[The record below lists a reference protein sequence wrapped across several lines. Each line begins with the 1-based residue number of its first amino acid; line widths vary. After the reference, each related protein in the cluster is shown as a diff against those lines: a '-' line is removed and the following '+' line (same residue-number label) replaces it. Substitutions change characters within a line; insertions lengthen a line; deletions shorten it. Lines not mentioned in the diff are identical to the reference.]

1 MNASSAVSVAFDP
14 LLGWTVLAVLGGIG
28 LVLVLLGL
36 RAGARGTLWRLGSL
50 IVVLA
55 ALSNPSLVEE
65 QRKPIADVAL
75 VVVDDSDSM
84 AIGDRRQQVQAA
96 RETLKRKLGQQ
107 EGLEVREAV
116 LPPAHIQLGSER
128 PGGTRL
134 IETMRSALVEV
145 PPERLAG
152 VVLLTDGQVHD
163 VPANLP
169 PELGGAPLHA
179 LIAGKKNERDRLIVL
194 EQSPRFGVVG
204 REVTTKFRIE
214 DPAGGTAPVTL
225 SVGGNVVRRLDVPI
239 GKSVELPIT
248 VGNPGANVVELEVA
262 PGPTELTL
270 DNNRALFT
278 INGVRD
284 RLRVLLVSG
293 EPYQGERAWRNL
305 LKSDPAVDLVH
316 FTILRTPQKDD
327 FTPVR
332 ELSLIVFPMRE
343 LFEQKLKEFDLI
355 IFDRY
360 ESGSLITRDYFKNIA
375 EYVKGGGALLVSVG
389 PQFATQR
396 SLYRTPLGAVL
407 PASPLGDVL
416 ETPFKPKVT
425 EIGQRHPVT
434 ADLPQMGLPGKE
446 PEWGRWFRVVTSRTE
461 HGNAVLSG
469 ADDKPLVVLD
479 RVGEGRVAELLSD
492 HLWLWNRGIDGGGPQ
507 PELVRRVAHWLMKE
521 PDLEEEA
528 LRATSVGG
536 RIEVTR
542 RTLATTFPPVT
553 MTSPDGSTQDDH
565 AQPDQPRAGP
575 GRDRRRQ
582 ARPLPLRRRHAA
594 HRGGGRQSRPAGI
607 LRRARDRPEAEA
619 AGRGLGRHLDVAG
632 RQCRP
637 RHPLGAARPRRRR
650 LGLDR
655 APAQRGLYGGR
666 HQPAAAAAGDPGGAG
681 VPDGDRECVV
691 ARGAVERPRTH
702 RLKRFPMGWNRSRFH
717 PIGNARTGDCGFT
730 GMFRPADSSRTE
742 YALTGGYRCPSGRQG
757 PRDGRFWDRR
767 APAAWRSFPVR
778 PGRRRQGPG
787 RRSTFRCPAARRNAR
802 SPRPSR
808 RRRP

>member
-1 MNASSAVSVAFDP
+1 MNTSAVSVVFDP
-14 LLGWTVLAVLGGIG
+14 LLPWWVLAVLGGIG

-36 RAGARGTLWRLGSL
+36 RAGARGTLMRLGA
-50 IVVLA
+50 IVVVLA
-55 ALSNPSLVEE
+55 ALANPALVEE

-84 AIGDRRQQVQAA
+84 AIGERHTQVQAA
-96 RETLKRKLGQQ
+96 REALKRRLGQQ
-107 EGLEVREAV
+107 EGLEVREVV

-134 IETMRSALVEV
+134 VETMRSALVEV

-152 VVLLTDGQVHD
+152 VVMLTDGQVHD
-163 VPANLP
+163 VPAGLP
-169 PELGGAPLHA
+169 PELGGAPVHA
-179 LIAGKKNERDRLIVL
+179 LIAGKRNERDRLIVL

-204 REVTTKFRIE
+204 REVTAKFKIE

-225 SVGGNVVRRLDVPI
+225 SVGGEIVKRIDVPV
-239 GKSVELPIT
+239 GKSIELPIT

-262 PGPTELTL
+262 PGPNELTL

-360 ESGSLITRDYFKNIA
+360 ESGNLITRDYFRNIA

-389 PQFATQR
+389 PVFATQR
-396 SLYRTPLGAVL
+396 SLYRTPLGSVL
-407 PASPLGDVL
+407 PAAPLGDVL

-434 ADLPQMGLPGKE
+434 ANLPQSGEPGKE
-446 PEWGRWFRVVTSRTE
+446 PDWGRWFRLVTSRTE
-461 HGNAVLSG
+461 RGHAILSG
-469 ADDKPLVVLD
+469 ADEKPLVILD
-479 RVGEGRVAELLSD
+479 RAGEGRVAQLMSD

-536 RIEVTR
+536 RIEVRR
-542 RTLATTFPPVT
+542 RTLAATFPQVT
-553 MTSPDGSTQDDH
+553 MTSPNGST
-565 AQPDQPRAGP
+565 RALTLNQVSP
-575 GRDRRRQ
+575 
-582 ARPLPLRRRHAA
+582 
-594 HRGGGRQSRPAGI
+594 
-607 LRRARDRPEAEA
+607 
-619 AGRGLGRHLDVAG
+619 GLGLAVVDVDK
-632 RQCRP
+632 P
-637 RHPLGAARPRRRR
+637 
-650 LGLDR
+650 
-655 APAQRGLYGGR
+655 GLYRFDDGTLRTVAAVGNPDPLEFSDVRATEAKLKPMVDASGGTIMWL
-666 HQPAAAAAGDPGGAG
+666 ADTSDP
-681 VPDGDRECVV
+681 EI
-691 ARGAVERPRTH
+691 
-702 RLKRFPMGWNRSRFH
+702 RS
-717 PIGNARTGDCGFT
+717 
-730 GMFRPADSSRTE
+730 
-742 YALTGGYRCPSGRQG
+742 
-757 PRDGRFWDRR
+757 
-767 APAAWRSFPVR
+767 VR
-778 PGRRRQGPG
+778 PGR
-787 RRSTFRCPAARRNAR
+787 AAGGSDWIGLRRNEGYTVAGINQLPLLPGILVALAFLLAVGSAWWR
-802 SPRPSR
+802 EGR
-808 RRRP
+808 

>member
-1 MNASSAVSVAFDP
+1 MNPSTAVSVAFDP
-14 LLGWTVLAVLGGIG
+14 LLPWAVLAALGAVG

-36 RAGARGTLWRLGSL
+36 RAGARGTIWRLGSL
-50 IVVLA
+50 VVVLA
-55 ALSNPSLVEE
+55 ALANPALIEE

-75 VVVDDSDSM
+75 VVTDDSDSM

-96 RETLKRKLGQQ
+96 RETLKRKLSQQ

-134 IETMRSALVEV
+134 IDTMRSALVEV

-163 VPANLP
+163 VPAALP

-179 LIAGKKNERDRLIVL
+179 LIAGKKGERDRLIVV

-204 REVTTKFRIE
+204 RQVTMKFRIE

-225 SVGGNVVRRLDVPI
+225 SVGGDVVRQLNVPV
-239 GKSVELPIT
+239 GQSVELPIT
-248 VGNPGANVVELEVA
+248 VTNPGANVVEVEVA
-262 PGPTELTL
+262 PGQNELTL

-360 ESGSLITRDYFKNIA
+360 ESGNLITRDYFRNIA
-375 EYVKGGGALLVSVG
+375 EYVRNGGALLVSVG
-389 PQFATQR
+389 PVFATAR

-407 PASPLGDVL
+407 PAAPLGDVL

-434 ADLPQMGLPGKE
+434 ANLPQAGEPGKE
-446 PEWGRWFRVVTSRTE
+446 PDWGRWFRLVTSRAE
-461 HGNAVLSG
+461 HGNTVLSG
-469 ADDKPLVVLD
+469 ADDRPLVVLD

-528 LRATSVGG
+528 LRATAVGG
-536 RIEVTR
+536 RIEVSR
-542 RTLATTFPPVT
+542 RTLATTFPKVT
-553 MTSPDGSTQDDH
+553 MTAPGTGPEGGATRVLELSQTAPGLGVAVVDVDKPGLYRFDDGTLRTVAAVGNPDPLEFSDV
-565 AQPDQPRAGP
+565 RAT
-575 GRDRRRQ
+575 D
-582 ARPLPLRRRHAA
+582 AKLKPLVEAS
-594 HRGGGRQSRPAGI
+594 GGGMLWLADNADPDI
-607 LRRARDRPEAEA
+607 RA
-619 AGRGLGRHLDVAG
+619 
-632 RQCRP
+632 
-637 RHPLGAARPRRRR
+637 
-650 LGLDR
+650 
-655 APAQRGLYGGR
+655 
-666 HQPAAAAAGDPGGAG
+666 
-681 VPDGDRECVV
+681 
-691 ARGAVERPRTH
+691 
-702 RLKRFPMGWNRSRFH
+702 
-717 PIGNARTGDCGFT
+717 
-730 GMFRPADSSRTE
+730 
-742 YALTGGYRCPSGRQG
+742 
-757 PRDGRFWDRR
+757 
-767 APAAWRSFPVR
+767 VR
-778 PGRRRQGPG
+778 PGRSAGG
-787 RRSTFRCPAARRNAR
+787 SDWIGLRRNEGYTVSGIDQTPLLPGILVALAFLMAIASAWWR
-802 SPRPSR
+802 EGR
-808 RRRP
+808 

>member
-36 RAGARGTLWRLGSL
+36 RAGARGTIWRFGSL
-50 IVVLA
+50 VVVLA
-55 ALSNPSLVEE
+55 ALSNPSLIEE
-65 QRKPIADVAL
+65 QHKPIADVAL

-84 AIGDRRQQVQAA
+84 AIGERRQQVQAA

-169 PELGGAPLHA
+169 PELGAAPLHA
-179 LIAGKKNERDRLIVL
+179 LIAGKKGERDRLIVL

-225 SVGGNVVRRLDVPI
+225 SVGGDVVRRLDVPV

-262 PGPTELTL
+262 PGPNELTL

-360 ESGSLITRDYFKNIA
+360 ESGGLITRDYFKNIA

-434 ADLPQMGLPGKE
+434 TDLPQMGLPGKE
-446 PEWGRWFRVVTSRTE
+446 PDWGRWFRVVTSRTE
-461 HGNAVLSG
+461 RGNAILSG

-553 MTSPDGSTQDDH
+553 MTSPDGSTRTITLNQTS
-565 AQPDQPRAGP
+565 P
-575 GRDRRRQ
+575 
-582 ARPLPLRRRHAA
+582 
-594 HRGGGRQSRPAGI
+594 
-607 LRRARDRPEAEA
+607 
-619 AGRGLGRHLDVAG
+619 GLGLGVIDVDK
-632 RQCRP
+632 P
-637 RHPLGAARPRRRR
+637 
-650 LGLDR
+650 
-655 APAQRGLYGGR
+655 GLYRFDDGTLRTVAAVGNPDPLEFSDVRATETKLKPLVEASGGSMMWL
-666 HQPAAAAAGDPGGAG
+666 ADNADP
-681 VPDGDRECVV
+681 EI
-691 ARGAVERPRTH
+691 
-702 RLKRFPMGWNRSRFH
+702 RS
-717 PIGNARTGDCGFT
+717 
-730 GMFRPADSSRTE
+730 
-742 YALTGGYRCPSGRQG
+742 
-757 PRDGRFWDRR
+757 
-767 APAAWRSFPVR
+767 VR
-778 PGRRRQGPG
+778 PGR
-787 RRSTFRCPAARRNAR
+787 AAGGSDWIGLRRNEGYTVAGINQTPLLPGILVALAFLMAIGSAWWR
-802 SPRPSR
+802 EGR
-808 RRRP
+808 

>member
-14 LLGWTVLAVLGGIG
+14 LLGWTVLAVLGAIG

-36 RAGARGTLWRLGSL
+36 RAGARGTWWRLGSL

-55 ALSNPSLVEE
+55 ALSNPSLIEE

-84 AIGDRRQQVQAA
+84 AIGERRTQVQAA
-96 RETLKRKLGQQ
+96 REALKRKLGQQ

-163 VPANLP
+163 VPAGLP
-169 PELGGAPLHA
+169 PELGAAPLHA

-225 SVGGNVVRRLDVPI
+225 SVGGDVVKRLDVPV

-262 PGPTELTL
+262 PGPNELTL

-332 ELSLIVFPMRE
+332 ELSR
-343 LFEQKLKEFDLI
+343 
-355 IFDRY
+355 
-360 ESGSLITRDYFKNIA
+360 
-375 EYVKGGGALLVSVG
+375 
-389 PQFATQR
+389 
-396 SLYRTPLGAVL
+396 
-407 PASPLGDVL
+407 
-416 ETPFKPKVT
+416 
-425 EIGQRHPVT
+425 
-434 ADLPQMGLPGKE
+434 
-446 PEWGRWFRVVTSRTE
+446 
-461 HGNAVLSG
+461 
-469 ADDKPLVVLD
+469 
-479 RVGEGRVAELLSD
+479 
-492 HLWLWNRGIDGGGPQ
+492 
-507 PELVRRVAHWLMKE
+507 
-521 PDLEEEA
+521 
-528 LRATSVGG
+528 
-536 RIEVTR
+536 
-542 RTLATTFPPVT
+542 
-553 MTSPDGSTQDDH
+553 
-565 AQPDQPRAGP
+565 
-575 GRDRRRQ
+575 
-582 ARPLPLRRRHAA
+582 
-594 HRGGGRQSRPAGI
+594 
-607 LRRARDRPEAEA
+607 
-619 AGRGLGRHLDVAG
+619 
-632 RQCRP
+632 
-637 RHPLGAARPRRRR
+637 
-650 LGLDR
+650 
-655 APAQRGLYGGR
+655 
-666 HQPAAAAAGDPGGAG
+666 
-681 VPDGDRECVV
+681 
-691 ARGAVERPRTH
+691 
-702 RLKRFPMGWNRSRFH
+702 
-717 PIGNARTGDCGFT
+717 
-730 GMFRPADSSRTE
+730 
-742 YALTGGYRCPSGRQG
+742 
-757 PRDGRFWDRR
+757 
-767 APAAWRSFPVR
+767 
-778 PGRRRQGPG
+778 
-787 RRSTFRCPAARRNAR
+787 
-802 SPRPSR
+802 
-808 RRRP
+808 

>member
-1 MNASSAVSVAFDP
+1 MNPTSAVSVAFDP
-14 LLGWTVLAVLGGIG
+14 LLPWPVLAVLGGVG

-36 RAGARGTLWRLGSL
+36 RAGARGTIWRMGS
-50 IVVLA
+50 IAVVLA
-55 ALSNPSLVEE
+55 ALANPALIEE

-84 AIGDRRQQVQAA
+84 AIGERSRQVQTA
-96 RETLKRKLGQQ
+96 REALKRKLGQQ
-107 EGLEVREAV
+107 EGLEIREVV
-116 LPPAHIQLGSER
+116 LPPAQIQLGSER

-163 VPANLP
+163 VPAGLP
-169 PELGGAPLHA
+169 PELGGAPLHG
-179 LIAGKKNERDRLIVL
+179 LIAGRKNERDRLIVV

-214 DPAGGTAPVTL
+214 DPAGGTAPITL
-225 SVGGNVVRRLDVPI
+225 SVGGDVVRRIDVPV
-239 GKSVELPIT
+239 GRSVELPIV
-248 VGNPGANVVELEVA
+248 VGNPGANVVEIEVGA
-262 PGPTELTL
+262 GPSELTL

-360 ESGSLITRDYFKNIA
+360 ESGNLITREYFRNIA
-375 EYVKGGGALLVSVG
+375 EYVKSGGALLVSVG
-389 PQFATQR
+389 PVFATAR
-396 SLYRTPLGAVL
+396 SLYRTPLGAIL
-407 PASPLGDVL
+407 PAAPLGDVL
-416 ETPFKPKVT
+416 ETPFKPKVS

-434 ADLPQMGLPGKE
+434 ANLPQAGQPDKE
-446 PEWGRWFRVVTSRTE
+446 PDWGRWFRLVTSRTE
-461 HGNAVLSG
+461 RGSAVLTG
-469 ADDKPLVVLD
+469 AEDKPLVVLD
-479 RVGEGRVAELLSD
+479 RVGEGRVAQLMSD

-528 LRATSVGG
+528 LRATAVGG

-542 RTLATTFPPVT
+542 RTLATTFPQVT
-553 MTSPDGSTQDDH
+553 MTSPDGST
-565 AQPDQPRAGP
+565 RT
-575 GRDRRRQ
+575 
-582 ARPLPLRRRHAA
+582 LPLRQTAPGLGLGVVDVDKPGLYRFDDGTLRTVAA
-594 HRGGGRQSRPAGI
+594 VGSPDPLEFSDVRATDARLKPLVEASGGGLLWLVDQ
-607 LRRARDRPEAEA
+607 PE
-619 AGRGLGRHLDVAG
+619 
-632 RQCRP
+632 
-637 RHPLGAARPRRRR
+637 
-650 LGLDR
+650 
-655 APAQRGLYGGR
+655 
-666 HQPAAAAAGDPGGAG
+666 
-681 VPDGDRECVV
+681 PDI
-691 ARGAVERPRTH
+691 RT
-702 RLKRFPMGWNRSRFH
+702 
-717 PIGNARTGDCGFT
+717 
-730 GMFRPADSSRTE
+730 
-742 YALTGGYRCPSGRQG
+742 
-757 PRDGRFWDRR
+757 
-767 APAAWRSFPVR
+767 VR
-778 PGRRRQGPG
+778 PGR
-787 RRSTFRCPAARRNAR
+787 AAGGSDWIGLRRNEGYTVAGINQLPLLPGILVAIAFLMAIGSAWWR
-802 SPRPSR
+802 EGR
-808 RRRP
+808 

>member
-1 MNASSAVSVAFDP
+1 MNATSAVSLAFDP
-14 LLGWTVLAVLGGIG
+14 LLPWWVLAVLGAAG

-36 RAGARGTLWRLGSL
+36 GARARGTLWRLGSL

-75 VVVDDSDSM
+75 IVIDDSDSM
-84 AIGDRRQQVQAA
+84 SIGDRRVQVQAA
-96 RETLKRKLGQQ
+96 KEALKKRLGQQ
-107 EGLEVREAV
+107 EGLEIREAT
-116 LPPAHIQLGSER
+116 LPPSHIQLGSER

-134 IETMRSALVEV
+134 IETMRSALVDV

-163 VPANLP
+163 VPAISSGTGSSGSGLP
-169 PELGGAPLHA
+169 PELGGAPVHA
-179 LIAGKKNERDRLIVL
+179 LIAGKKGERDRLIVL

-204 REVTTKFRIE
+204 REVTTKFRVE

-225 SVGGNVVRRLDVPI
+225 SVGGEIVRRIDVPV

-248 VGNPGANVVELEVA
+248 VGNPGANVVELDVA
-262 PGPTELTL
+262 PGPNELTL

-360 ESGSLITRDYFKNIA
+360 ESGNLITRDYFRNIA
-375 EYVKGGGALLVSVG
+375 EYVKAGGALLVSVG
-389 PQFATQR
+389 PVFATQR
-396 SLYRTPLGAVL
+396 SLYRTPLGGVL
-407 PASPLGDVL
+407 PAAPLGDVL
-416 ETPFKPKVT
+416 ETGFKPKVT

-434 ADLPQMGLPGKE
+434 ANLPQAGDPGKE
-446 PEWGRWFRVVTSRTE
+446 PEWGRWFRLVTGRTE
-461 HGNAVLSG
+461 HGNAILSG
-469 ADDKPLVVLD
+469 AEDKPLVILD
-479 RVGEGRVAELLSD
+479 RVGKGRVAQLMSD
-492 HLWLWNRGIDGGGPQ
+492 QLWLWNRGIDGGGPQ

-542 RTLATTFPPVT
+542 RTLATTFPVVT
-553 MTSPDGSTQDDH
+553 MTAPDGST
-565 AQPDQPRAGP
+565 RKIEL
-575 GRDRRRQ
+575 RQ
-582 ARPLPLRRRHAA
+582 ASPGLGLGVIDVDKPGLYRFDDGTLRTVAAVGNPDPLEFSDVRATDQKLRPLVEAS
-594 HRGGGRQSRPAGI
+594 GGSIVWLA
-607 LRRARDRPEAEA
+607 DN
-619 AGRGLGRHLDVAG
+619 
-632 RQCRP
+632 
-637 RHPLGAARPRRRR
+637 
-650 LGLDR
+650 
-655 APAQRGLYGGR
+655 
-666 HQPAAAAAGDPGGAG
+666 GDPD
-681 VPDGDRECVV
+681 V
-691 ARGAVERPRTH
+691 
-702 RLKRFPMGWNRSRFH
+702 RS
-717 PIGNARTGDCGFT
+717 
-730 GMFRPADSSRTE
+730 
-742 YALTGGYRCPSGRQG
+742 
-757 PRDGRFWDRR
+757 
-767 APAAWRSFPVR
+767 VR
-778 PGRRRQGPG
+778 PGR
-787 RRSTFRCPAARRNAR
+787 AAGGSDWIGLRRNEGYTVAGINQTPLLPGLVVALAFLLAIGSAWWR
-802 SPRPSR
+802 EGR
-808 RRRP
+808 

>member
-1 MNASSAVSVAFDP
+1 MNPSTAVSIAFDP
-14 LLGWTVLAVLGGIG
+14 LLPWSVLATLGAVG

-36 RAGARGTLWRLGSL
+36 RAGARGTIWRLGSVL
-50 IVVLA
+50 VILA
-55 ALSNPSLVEE
+55 ALANPALLEE

-84 AIGDRRQQVQAA
+84 ALGERRQQVQAA

-107 EGLEVREAV
+107 DGLEVREVV

-134 IETMRSALVEV
+134 IDTMRSALVEV

-163 VPANLP
+163 VPAALP

-179 LIAGKKNERDRLIVL
+179 LIAGKKNERDRLIVV

-204 REVTTKFRIE
+204 RQVTMKFRVE

-225 SVGGNVVRRLDVPI
+225 SVGGEVVRKLNVPI
-239 GKSVELPIT
+239 GRSVDLPIT
-248 VGNPGANVVELEVA
+248 VTNPGANVVEVEVA
-262 PGPTELTL
+262 PGQNELTL
-270 DNNRALFT
+270 DNNRTLFT

-360 ESGSLITRDYFKNIA
+360 ESGNLITRDYFRNIA

-389 PQFATQR
+389 PVFATQR

-407 PASPLGDVL
+407 PAAPLGDVL

-434 ADLPQMGLPGKE
+434 ANLPQAGEPGKE
-446 PEWGRWFRVVTSRTE
+446 PDWGRWFRVVTSRAE
-461 HGNAVLSG
+461 RGNAIMSG
-469 ADDKPLVVLD
+469 AEDRPLVILD
-479 RVGEGRVAELLSD
+479 RVGEGRVAELMSD

-507 PELVRRVAHWLMKE
+507 PELVRRIAHWLMKE

-528 LRATSVGG
+528 LRATAVGG
-536 RIEVTR
+536 RIEVSR
-542 RTLATTFPPVT
+542 RTLATSFPKVT
-553 MTSPDGSTQDDH
+553 MTAPGT
-565 AQPDQPRAGP
+565 GP
-575 GRDRRRQ
+575 GGGATRVLEPAQTAPGLGVAVVDVDKPGLYRFDDGTLR
-582 ARPLPLRRRHAA
+582 AVAAVGNPDPLEFSDVRATDAKLKPLVEAS
-594 HRGGGRQSRPAGI
+594 GGG
-607 LRRARDRPEAEA
+607 LLW
-619 AGRGLGRHLDVAG
+619 LGDNA
-632 RQCRP
+632 
-637 RHPLGAARPRRRR
+637 
-650 LGLDR
+650 
-655 APAQRGLYGGR
+655 
-666 HQPAAAAAGDPGGAG
+666 DP
-681 VPDGDRECVV
+681 DI
-691 ARGAVERPRTH
+691 
-702 RLKRFPMGWNRSRFH
+702 RS
-717 PIGNARTGDCGFT
+717 
-730 GMFRPADSSRTE
+730 
-742 YALTGGYRCPSGRQG
+742 
-757 PRDGRFWDRR
+757 
-767 APAAWRSFPVR
+767 VR
-778 PGRRRQGPG
+778 PGRSANGSDWIG
-787 RRSTFRCPAARRNAR
+787 LRRNEGYTVSGINQTPLLPGILVALAFLMAIASAWWR
-802 SPRPSR
+802 EGR
-808 RRRP
+808 

>member
-1 MNASSAVSVAFDP
+1 MNATSAVSVAFDP

-36 RAGARGTLWRLGSL
+36 RAGARGTIWRLGSL
-50 IVVLA
+50 AVVLA
-55 ALSNPSLVEE
+55 ALSNPSLIEE

-84 AIGDRRQQVQAA
+84 AIGERRQQVQAA

-152 VVLLTDGQVHD
+152 VILLTDGQVHD
-163 VPANLP
+163 VPPLDSKGGLP

-204 REVTTKFRIE
+204 REVVTKFRIE

-225 SVGGNVVRRLDVPI
+225 SVGGNVVRRLDVPV
-239 GKSVELPIT
+239 GKSIELPIT

-262 PGPTELTL
+262 PGPSELTL

-360 ESGSLITRDYFKNIA
+360 ESGNLITRDYFKNIA

-389 PQFATQR
+389 PVFATQR
-396 SLYRTPLGAVL
+396 SLYRTPLGTIL

-434 ADLPQMGLPGKE
+434 ADLPQAGLPGKE
-446 PEWGRWFRVVTSRTE
+446 PDWGRWFRVVTSRTE
-461 HGNAVLSG
+461 RGNAILSG

-553 MTSPDGSTQDDH
+553 MTSPDGSTRTITLNQTS
-565 AQPDQPRAGP
+565 P
-575 GRDRRRQ
+575 
-582 ARPLPLRRRHAA
+582 
-594 HRGGGRQSRPAGI
+594 
-607 LRRARDRPEAEA
+607 
-619 AGRGLGRHLDVAG
+619 GLGLGVIDVDK
-632 RQCRP
+632 P
-637 RHPLGAARPRRRR
+637 
-650 LGLDR
+650 
-655 APAQRGLYGGR
+655 GLYRFDDGTLR
-666 HQPAAAAAGDPGGAG
+666 TVAAVGNPDPLEFSDVRATDTKLKPLVEASGGA
-681 VPDGDRECVV
+681 VMWLSDNPDPDI
-691 ARGAVERPRTH
+691 
-702 RLKRFPMGWNRSRFH
+702 RS
-717 PIGNARTGDCGFT
+717 
-730 GMFRPADSSRTE
+730 
-742 YALTGGYRCPSGRQG
+742 
-757 PRDGRFWDRR
+757 
-767 APAAWRSFPVR
+767 VR
-778 PGRRRQGPG
+778 PGR
-787 RRSTFRCPAARRNAR
+787 AAGGSDWIGLRRNEGYTVAGINQLPLLPGILVAR
-802 SPRPSR
+802 GPLAPPPICARDRRPSTGPPAR
-808 RRRP
+808 A

>member
-1 MNASSAVSVAFDP
+1 MNTTSAVSVVFDP
-14 LLGWTVLAVLGGIG
+14 LLPWGVLAVLGGIG

-36 RAGARGTLWRLGSL
+36 RAGARGTLMRLGAI

-55 ALSNPSLVEE
+55 ALTNPALVEE

-75 VVVDDSDSM
+75 IVIDDSDSM
-84 AIGDRRQQVQAA
+84 AIGERRAQVQAA
-96 RETLKRKLGQQ
+96 REMLKRRFGQQ
-107 EGLEVREAV
+107 QGLEIREAV

-163 VPANLP
+163 VPAGLP
-169 PELGGAPLHA
+169 PELGGAPVHA

-194 EQSPRFGVVG
+194 VQAPRFGVVG
-204 REVTTKFRIE
+204 REVTAKFRIE
-214 DPAGGTAPVTL
+214 DPSGGTAPVTL
-225 SVGGNVVRRLDVPI
+225 SVGGEVVRRIDVPV
-239 GKSVELPIT
+239 GKAIELPIT

-262 PGPTELTL
+262 AGPNELTL

-332 ELSLIVFPMRE
+332 ELSLIVFPMKE

-360 ESGSLITRDYFKNIA
+360 ETGSLITREYFRNIA
-375 EYVKGGGALLVSVG
+375 EYVKAGGALLVSVG
-389 PQFATQR
+389 PVFATQR

-407 PASPLGDVL
+407 PAAPLGDVL
-416 ETPFKPKVT
+416 ETPYKPKVT

-434 ADLPQMGLPGKE
+434 ANLPQAGDPGKE
-446 PEWGRWFRVVTSRTE
+446 PDWGRWFRLVTARTE
-461 HGNAVLSG
+461 RGNAILSG
-469 ADDKPLVVLD
+469 AEDRPLVILD
-479 RVGEGRVAELLSD
+479 RVGEGRVAQLMSD

-542 RTLATTFPPVT
+542 RTLATTFPTVT
-553 MTSPDGSTQDDH
+553 MTSPDGST
-565 AQPDQPRAGP
+565 RSLTLN
-575 GRDRRRQ
+575 Q
-582 ARPLPLRRRHAA
+582 ASP
-594 HRGGGRQSRPAGI
+594 
-607 LRRARDRPEAEA
+607 
-619 AGRGLGRHLDVAG
+619 GLGLAVVDVDK
-632 RQCRP
+632 P
-637 RHPLGAARPRRRR
+637 
-650 LGLDR
+650 
-655 APAQRGLYGGR
+655 GLYRFDDGTLRTVAAVGNPDPLEFSDVRATEGKLKPLVDASGGTMLWL
-666 HQPAAAAAGDPGGAG
+666 ADTSDP
-681 VPDGDRECVV
+681 DI
-691 ARGAVERPRTH
+691 
-702 RLKRFPMGWNRSRFH
+702 RS
-717 PIGNARTGDCGFT
+717 
-730 GMFRPADSSRTE
+730 
-742 YALTGGYRCPSGRQG
+742 
-757 PRDGRFWDRR
+757 
-767 APAAWRSFPVR
+767 VR
-778 PGRRRQGPG
+778 PGR
-787 RRSTFRCPAARRNAR
+787 AAGGSDWIGLRRNEGYTVAGINQIPLLPGILVALAFLLAVGSAWWR
-802 SPRPSR
+802 EGR
-808 RRRP
+808 

>member
-1 MNASSAVSVAFDP
+1 MNPTSAVSIAFDP
-14 LLGWTVLAVLGGIG
+14 LLPWPVLAVLGAIG

-36 RAGARGTLWRLGSL
+36 RAGARGTIWRLGS
-50 IVVLA
+50 IAVVLA
-55 ALSNPSLVEE
+55 ALANPALIEE

-75 VVVDDSDSM
+75 IVIDDSDSM
-84 AIGDRRQQVQAA
+84 AIGERRKQVQAV
-96 RETLKRKLGQQ
+96 RESLKRKLGQQ
-107 EGLEVREAV
+107 EGLEIREVV
-116 LPPAHIQLGSER
+116 LPPAQIQLGSER

-163 VPANLP
+163 VPAGLP
-169 PELGGAPLHA
+169 PELGGAPLHG
-179 LIAGKKNERDRLIVL
+179 LIAGKKNERDRLIVV

-225 SVGGNVVRRLDVPI
+225 SVGGEVVRRIDVPV

-248 VGNPGANVVELEVA
+248 VGNPGANVVELEVGA
-262 PGPTELTL
+262 GPSELTL

-360 ESGSLITRDYFKNIA
+360 ESGNLITRDYFRNIT
-375 EYVKGGGALLVSVG
+375 EYVRGGGALLVSVG
-389 PQFATQR
+389 PVFATQR
-396 SLYRTPLGAVL
+396 SLYRTPLGAIL
-407 PASPLGDVL
+407 PAAPLGDVL

-425 EIGQRHPVT
+425 DIGQRHPVS
-434 ADLPQMGLPGKE
+434 ANLPQAGQPDKE
-446 PEWGRWFRVVTSRTE
+446 PDWGRWFRLITSRTDR
-461 HGNAVLSG
+461 GNAVLSG
-469 ADDKPLVVLD
+469 AEDKPLVILD
-479 RVGEGRVAELLSD
+479 RVGEGRVAQLMSD

-528 LRATSVGG
+528 LRATAVGG

-542 RTLATTFPPVT
+542 RTLATTFPQVT
-553 MTSPDGSTQDDH
+553 MTSPDGTTRKFDLRQTAPGLGLGVVDVDRPGLYRFDDGTLRTV
-565 AQPDQPRAGP
+565 AAVGSPDPLEFSDVRATEAKLKPLVEASGGGMLWLVDQPD
-575 GRDRRRQ
+575 
-582 ARPLPLRRRHAA
+582 
-594 HRGGGRQSRPAGI
+594 
-607 LRRARDRPEAEA
+607 
-619 AGRGLGRHLDVAG
+619 
-632 RQCRP
+632 
-637 RHPLGAARPRRRR
+637 
-650 LGLDR
+650 
-655 APAQRGLYGGR
+655 
-666 HQPAAAAAGDPGGAG
+666 
-681 VPDGDRECVV
+681 PDIR
-691 ARGAVERPRTH
+691 
-702 RLKRFPMGWNRSRFH
+702 
-717 PIGNARTGDCGFT
+717 I
-730 GMFRPADSSRTE
+730 
-742 YALTGGYRCPSGRQG
+742 
-757 PRDGRFWDRR
+757 
-767 APAAWRSFPVR
+767 VR
-778 PGRRRQGPG
+778 PGR
-787 RRSTFRCPAARRNAR
+787 AAGGSDWIGLRRNESYTVAGINQLPLLPGILVALAFLMAMGSAWWR
-802 SPRPSR
+802 EGR
-808 RRRP
+808 

>member
-1 MNASSAVSVAFDP
+1 MNPTSAVSVAFDP
-14 LLGWTVLAVLGGIG
+14 LLPWPVLAVLGGVG

-36 RAGARGTLWRLGSL
+36 RAGARGTIWRLGS
-50 IVVLA
+50 IVVILA
-55 ALSNPSLVEE
+55 ALANPALIEE

-84 AIGDRRQQVQAA
+84 AIGERRKQVQAA
-96 RETLKRKLGQQ
+96 RESLKRKLGQQ
-107 EGLEVREAV
+107 EGLEIREVV
-116 LPPAHIQLGSER
+116 LPPAQIQLGSER

-163 VPANLP
+163 VPAGLP
-169 PELGGAPLHA
+169 PELGGAPLHG
-179 LIAGKKNERDRLIVL
+179 LIAGKKNERDRLIVV

-225 SVGGNVVRRLDVPI
+225 SVGGEVMRRLDVPV
-239 GKSVELPIT
+239 GRSVELPIV
-248 VGNPGANVVELEVA
+248 VGNPGANVVELEVGA
-262 PGPTELTL
+262 GPSELTL

-305 LKSDPAVDLVH
+305 LKSDPAVDLIH

-360 ESGSLITRDYFKNIA
+360 ESGNLITRDYFRNIA
-375 EYVKGGGALLVSVG
+375 EYVKSGGALLVSVG
-389 PQFATQR
+389 PVFATQR
-396 SLYRTPLGAVL
+396 SLYRTPLGAIL
-407 PASPLGDVL
+407 PAAPLGDVL
-416 ETPFKPKVT
+416 ETPFKPKVS

-434 ADLPQMGLPGKE
+434 ANLPQAGQPDKE
-446 PEWGRWFRVVTSRTE
+446 PDWGRWFRLVTARTE
-461 HGNAVLSG
+461 RGNAVLSG
-469 ADDKPLVVLD
+469 AEDKPLVILD
-479 RVGEGRVAELLSD
+479 RVGEGRVAQLMSD

-528 LRATSVGG
+528 LRATAVGG

-553 MTSPDGSTQDDH
+553 MTSPDGSTRALSLRQTAPGLGLGVVDVDKPGLYRFDDGTLRTV
-565 AQPDQPRAGP
+565 AAVGSPDPLEFSDVRATDAKLKPLVEASGGGMLWLVDQPD
-575 GRDRRRQ
+575 
-582 ARPLPLRRRHAA
+582 
-594 HRGGGRQSRPAGI
+594 
-607 LRRARDRPEAEA
+607 
-619 AGRGLGRHLDVAG
+619 
-632 RQCRP
+632 
-637 RHPLGAARPRRRR
+637 
-650 LGLDR
+650 
-655 APAQRGLYGGR
+655 
-666 HQPAAAAAGDPGGAG
+666 
-681 VPDGDRECVV
+681 PDI
-691 ARGAVERPRTH
+691 RT
-702 RLKRFPMGWNRSRFH
+702 
-717 PIGNARTGDCGFT
+717 
-730 GMFRPADSSRTE
+730 
-742 YALTGGYRCPSGRQG
+742 
-757 PRDGRFWDRR
+757 
-767 APAAWRSFPVR
+767 VR
-778 PGRRRQGPG
+778 PGR
-787 RRSTFRCPAARRNAR
+787 AAGGSDWIGLRRNEGYTVAGINQLPLLPGILVAVAFLMAIGSAWWR
-802 SPRPSR
+802 EGR
-808 RRRP
+808 

>member
-1 MNASSAVSVAFDP
+1 MNPSTAVSVAFDP
-14 LLGWTVLAVLGGIG
+14 LLPWAVLAALGAVG

-36 RAGARGTLWRLGSL
+36 RAGARGTIWRLGSL
-50 IVVLA
+50 VVVLA
-55 ALSNPSLVEE
+55 ALANPALIEE

-75 VVVDDSDSM
+75 LVTDDSDSM
-84 AIGDRRQQVQAA
+84 AIGERRQQVQAA
-96 RETLKRKLGQQ
+96 REALKRRLSQQ

-134 IETMRSALVEV
+134 IDTMRSALVEV

-163 VPANLP
+163 VPAALP

-179 LIAGKKNERDRLIVL
+179 LIAGKKGERDRLIVV

-204 REVTTKFRIE
+204 RQVTMKFRIE

-225 SVGGNVVRRLDVPI
+225 SVGGDVVRQLNVPV
-239 GKSVELPIT
+239 GQSVELPIT
-248 VGNPGANVVELEVA
+248 VTNPGANVVEVEVA
-262 PGPTELTL
+262 PGQNELTL

-360 ESGSLITRDYFKNIA
+360 ESGNLITRDYFRNIA
-375 EYVKGGGALLVSVG
+375 EYVRNGGALLVSVG
-389 PQFATQR
+389 PVFATAR

-407 PASPLGDVL
+407 PAAPLGDVL

-425 EIGQRHPVT
+425 EIGQRHPVS
-434 ADLPQMGLPGKE
+434 ANLPQAGEPGKE
-446 PEWGRWFRVVTSRTE
+446 PDWGRWFRVVTSRVE
-461 HGNAVLSG
+461 HGNAILSG
-469 ADDKPLVVLD
+469 ADDRPLVVLD

-528 LRATSVGG
+528 LRATAVGG
-536 RIEVTR
+536 RIEVSR
-542 RTLATTFPPVT
+542 RTLATTFPKVT
-553 MTSPDGSTQDDH
+553 MTAPGTGPEGGATRVLELTQSAPGLGVAVVDVDKPGLYRFDDGALRAVAAVGNPDPLEFSDV
-565 AQPDQPRAGP
+565 RAT
-575 GRDRRRQ
+575 D
-582 ARPLPLRRRHAA
+582 AKLKPLVEAS
-594 HRGGGRQSRPAGI
+594 GGGLLWLADNADPDI
-607 LRRARDRPEAEA
+607 RA
-619 AGRGLGRHLDVAG
+619 
-632 RQCRP
+632 
-637 RHPLGAARPRRRR
+637 
-650 LGLDR
+650 
-655 APAQRGLYGGR
+655 
-666 HQPAAAAAGDPGGAG
+666 
-681 VPDGDRECVV
+681 
-691 ARGAVERPRTH
+691 
-702 RLKRFPMGWNRSRFH
+702 
-717 PIGNARTGDCGFT
+717 
-730 GMFRPADSSRTE
+730 
-742 YALTGGYRCPSGRQG
+742 
-757 PRDGRFWDRR
+757 
-767 APAAWRSFPVR
+767 VR
-778 PGRRRQGPG
+778 PGRSAGG
-787 RRSTFRCPAARRNAR
+787 SDWIGLRRNEGYTVSGIDQTPLLPGILVALAFLMAIASAWWR
-802 SPRPSR
+802 EGR
-808 RRRP
+808 

>member
-1 MNASSAVSVAFDP
+1 MNPTSAVSVAFDP
-14 LLGWTVLAVLGGIG
+14 LLPWPVLAVLGGVG
-28 LVLVLLGL
+28 LVLILLGL
-36 RAGARGTLWRLGSL
+36 RAGARGTIWRLGS
-50 IVVLA
+50 IAVVLA
-55 ALSNPSLVEE
+55 ALANPALIEE

-84 AIGDRRQQVQAA
+84 AIGERRQQVQAA
-96 RETLKRKLGQQ
+96 RESLKRKLAQQ
-107 EGLEVREAV
+107 EGLEIREVV
-116 LPPAHIQLGSER
+116 LPPAQIQLGSER

-163 VPANLP
+163 VPAGLP
-169 PELGGAPLHA
+169 PELGGAPLHG

-204 REVTTKFRIE
+204 REVTTRFRIE

-225 SVGGNVVRRLDVPI
+225 SVGGEVVRRLDVPV
-239 GKSVELPIT
+239 GRPVELPIL
-248 VGNPGANVVELEVA
+248 VGNPGANVVELEVGA
-262 PGPTELTL
+262 GPSELTL

-360 ESGSLITRDYFKNIA
+360 ESGNLITRDYFRNIA
-375 EYVKGGGALLVSVG
+375 EYVKSGGALLVSVG
-389 PQFATQR
+389 PVFATQR
-396 SLYRTPLGAVL
+396 SLYRTPLGAIL
-407 PASPLGDVL
+407 PAAPLGDVL
-416 ETPFKPKVT
+416 ETPFRPKVS

-434 ADLPQMGLPGKE
+434 ANLPQAGEPDKE
-446 PEWGRWFRVVTSRTE
+446 PAWGRWFRLVTSRTE
-461 HGNAVLSG
+461 RGNAVLTG
-469 ADDKPLVVLD
+469 AEDRPLVVLD
-479 RVGEGRVAELLSD
+479 RVGEGRVAQLMSD

-528 LRATSVGG
+528 LRATAVGG

-542 RTLATTFPPVT
+542 RTLATSFPQVT
-553 MTSPDGSTQDDH
+553 MT
-565 AQPDQPRAGP
+565 
-575 GRDRRRQ
+575 
-582 ARPLPLRRRHAA
+582 
-594 HRGGGRQSRPAGI
+594 
-607 LRRARDRPEAEA
+607 
-619 AGRGLGRHLDVAG
+619 
-632 RQCRP
+632 
-637 RHPLGAARPRRRR
+637 
-650 LGLDR
+650 
-655 APAQRGLYGGR
+655 
-666 HQPAAAAAGDPGGAG
+666 
-681 VPDGDRECVV
+681 VPDGTTRTLDLRQTAPGLGLGVV
-691 ARGAVERPRTH
+691 DVDKPGLYRFDDGTFRTVAAVGSPDPLEFSDVRATDTKLRPLVEASGGGLLWLVDQTEPDIRT
-702 RLKRFPMGWNRSRFH
+702 
-717 PIGNARTGDCGFT
+717 
-730 GMFRPADSSRTE
+730 
-742 YALTGGYRCPSGRQG
+742 
-757 PRDGRFWDRR
+757 
-767 APAAWRSFPVR
+767 VR
-778 PGRRRQGPG
+778 PGR
-787 RRSTFRCPAARRNAR
+787 AAGGSDWIGLRRNEGYTVAGINQLPLLPGILVALAFLMAIGSAWWR
-802 SPRPSR
+802 EGR
-808 RRRP
+808 

>member
-1 MNASSAVSVAFDP
+1 MNPSTAVSVAFDP
-14 LLGWTVLAVLGGIG
+14 LLPWAVLAALGAVG

-36 RAGARGTLWRLGSL
+36 RAGARGTIWRLGSL
-50 IVVLA
+50 VVVLA
-55 ALSNPSLVEE
+55 ALANPALIEE

-75 VVVDDSDSM
+75 VVTDDSDSM

-116 LPPAHIQLGSER
+116 LPPAHVQLGSER

-134 IETMRSALVEV
+134 IDTMRSALVEV

-163 VPANLP
+163 VPAALP

-179 LIAGKKNERDRLIVL
+179 LIAGKKNERDRLIVV

-204 REVTTKFRIE
+204 RQVTMKFRIE

-225 SVGGNVVRRLDVPI
+225 SVGGDVVRQLNVPV
-239 GKSVELPIT
+239 GQSVELPIT
-248 VGNPGANVVELEVA
+248 VANPGANVVEVEVA
-262 PGPTELTL
+262 PGQNELTL

-360 ESGSLITRDYFKNIA
+360 ESGNLITRDYFRNIA
-375 EYVKGGGALLVSVG
+375 EYVRNGGALLVSVG
-389 PQFATQR
+389 PVFATAR

-407 PASPLGDVL
+407 PAAPLGDVL

-425 EIGQRHPVT
+425 EIGQRHPVS
-434 ADLPQMGLPGKE
+434 ANLPQAGEPGKE
-446 PEWGRWFRVVTSRTE
+446 PDWGRWFRVVTSRVE
-461 HGNAVLSG
+461 HGNAILSG
-469 ADDKPLVVLD
+469 ADDRPLVVLD

-528 LRATSVGG
+528 LRATAVGG
-536 RIEVTR
+536 RIEVSR
-542 RTLATTFPPVT
+542 RTLATTFPKVT
-553 MTSPDGSTQDDH
+553 MTAPGTGREGGATRVLELTQTAPGLGTAVVDVDKPGLYRFDDGTLRTVAAVGNPDPLEFSDV
-565 AQPDQPRAGP
+565 RAT
-575 GRDRRRQ
+575 D
-582 ARPLPLRRRHAA
+582 AKLKPLVEAS
-594 HRGGGRQSRPAGI
+594 GGGLLWLADNADPDI
-607 LRRARDRPEAEA
+607 RA
-619 AGRGLGRHLDVAG
+619 
-632 RQCRP
+632 
-637 RHPLGAARPRRRR
+637 
-650 LGLDR
+650 
-655 APAQRGLYGGR
+655 
-666 HQPAAAAAGDPGGAG
+666 
-681 VPDGDRECVV
+681 
-691 ARGAVERPRTH
+691 
-702 RLKRFPMGWNRSRFH
+702 
-717 PIGNARTGDCGFT
+717 
-730 GMFRPADSSRTE
+730 
-742 YALTGGYRCPSGRQG
+742 
-757 PRDGRFWDRR
+757 
-767 APAAWRSFPVR
+767 VR
-778 PGRRRQGPG
+778 PGRSAGG
-787 RRSTFRCPAARRNAR
+787 SDWIGLRRNEGYTVSGIDQTPLLPGILVALVFLMAIASAWWR
-802 SPRPSR
+802 EGR
-808 RRRP
+808 

>member
-1 MNASSAVSVAFDP
+1 MNPTTAVSVAFDP
-14 LLGWTVLAVLGGIG
+14 LLPWPVLAVLGGIG
-28 LVLVLLGL
+28 VVLVLLGA
-36 RAGARGTLWRLGSL
+36 RARARGTIMRLASVVVILLALANPAL
-50 IVVLA
+50 I
-55 ALSNPSLVEE
+55 EE

-75 VVVDDSDSM
+75 VVIDDSDSM
-84 AIGDRRQQVQAA
+84 AIGERRLQVAAA
-96 RETLKRKLGQQ
+96 REALKRKLGTQ
-107 EGLEVREAV
+107 EALEVREAV
-116 LPPAHIQLGSER
+116 LPPAQIQIGSER

-152 VVLLTDGQVHD
+152 VVLLSDGQVHD

-179 LIAGKKNERDRLIVL
+179 LIAGKKNERDRLIVI

-204 REVTTKFRIE
+204 RQVTTKFRVE
-214 DPAGGTAPVTL
+214 DPSGGTAPVTI
-225 SVGGNVVRRLDVPI
+225 SVGGEVVRRIDVPV
-239 GKSVELPIT
+239 GRSVELPVT

-262 PGPTELTL
+262 AGPNELTL

-360 ESGSLITRDYFKNIA
+360 ESGNLITRDYFRNIA

-389 PQFATQR
+389 PVFATQR

-407 PASPLGDVL
+407 PAAPSGDVL
-416 ETPFKPKVT
+416 ESAFKPKVS

-434 ADLPQMGLPGKE
+434 ANLPQAGDPGKE
-446 PEWGRWFRVVTSRTE
+446 PEWGRWFRLITSKAERGHT
-461 HGNAVLSG
+461 VLAG
-469 ADDKPLVVLD
+469 APTGAEERPLVVLD
-479 RVGEGRVAELLSD
+479 RVGEGRVAQMMSD

-528 LRATSVGG
+528 LRATAVGG
-536 RIEVTR
+536 RIEVQR
-542 RTLATTFPPVT
+542 RTLATSFPQVT
-553 MTSPDGSTQDDH
+553 MTAPDGTKRTVEPRQTAPGLGLAVIDVDKPGLYRFDDGTLRTVAAVGSPDPLEFSDV
-565 AQPDQPRAGP
+565 RAT
-575 GRDRRRQ
+575 D
-582 ARPLPLRRRHAA
+582 AKLRPMAEA
-594 HRGGGRQSRPAGI
+594 SGGGVIWLADHPEPD
-607 LRRARDRPEAEA
+607 LR
-619 AGRGLGRHLDVAG
+619 
-632 RQCRP
+632 
-637 RHPLGAARPRRRR
+637 
-650 LGLDR
+650 
-655 APAQRGLYGGR
+655 
-666 HQPAAAAAGDPGGAG
+666 
-681 VPDGDRECVV
+681 
-691 ARGAVERPRTH
+691 T
-702 RLKRFPMGWNRSRFH
+702 
-717 PIGNARTGDCGFT
+717 
-730 GMFRPADSSRTE
+730 
-742 YALTGGYRCPSGRQG
+742 
-757 PRDGRFWDRR
+757 
-767 APAAWRSFPVR
+767 VR
-778 PGRRRQGPG
+778 PGR
-787 RRSTFRCPAARRNAR
+787 AASGSDWLGLRRNEGYTVAGINQLPLLPGILVALAFLMAIASAWWR
-802 SPRPSR
+802 EGR
-808 RRRP
+808 